1 MSGRRYGLS
10 KGMENL
16 GEVAQPI
23 AATGNSPPY
32 HGNMVAGGTVETNQ
46 GSWNT
51 VDFFFCATQRGLHL
65 VL

>member
-1 MSGRRYGLS
+1 
-10 KGMENL
+10 MENL